1 MPYEKDQ
8 KTSFYAQLKK
18 AVAYGL
24 DESTALAALT
34 SRPAKI
40 LKKQKELGSL
50 KKGAYANF
58 IVTDGPL
65 FAQATKIEE
74 NWVQG
79 QQHKIVHQPEI
90 SLDGK
95 YSLMLEGEKYQLEIK
110 NSATKITVKQ
120 DSLSFKTKASYAN
133 GWLSLQLQNSDKS
146 NYAQL
151 NAKSVMLNTLRESNF
166 F

>member
-1 MPYEKDQ
+1 MPYDKRIKK

-24 DESTALAALT
+24 DESTVALLKFLK
-34 SRPAKI
+34 SKKNWEAK
-40 LKKQKELGSL
+40 KRSL
-50 KKGAYANF
+50 CQFYRD
-58 IVTDGPL
+58 DGPL

-110 NSATKITVKQ
+110 NSATKIAAGKTR
-120 DSLSFKTKASYAN
+120 LFK
-133 GWLSLQLQNSDKS
+133 L
-146 NYAQL
+146 
-151 NAKSVMLNTLRESNF
+151 
-166 F
+166 